1 MMPIEHN
8 TAVKVDVYPDEFK
21 PLMKV
26 IKYALICDDS
36 RKVLNEEE
44 WATVNAF
51 LDDFSDI
58 ALNEAV

>member
-1 MMPIEHN
+1 MTIHD

-21 PLMKV
+21 PLMKA
-26 IKYALICDDS
+26 IKYSLICEDS

-51 LDDFSDI
+51 LDDFSDV